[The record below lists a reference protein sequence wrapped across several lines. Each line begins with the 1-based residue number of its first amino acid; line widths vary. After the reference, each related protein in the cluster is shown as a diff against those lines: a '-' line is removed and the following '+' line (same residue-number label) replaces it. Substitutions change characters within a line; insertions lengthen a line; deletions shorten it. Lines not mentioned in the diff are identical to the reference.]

1 MVTPA
6 GVTQVQVESGAKSA
20 LASHFG
26 LTAKEAARA
35 KVNATESRRLGADA
49 SPRRLPGTWSIAFQF
64 TVSSE
69 KAAAVETKTAA
80 LKAYPAAAKAAL
92 SPLLIKGLK
101 AACVSTSDA
110 EAMTV
115 TGISA
120 TATKVIVAAVT
131 TTTPMSG
138 PATSGAYKAA
148 FSMVAM
154 VIAAFKMMF

>member
-1 MVTPA
+1 
-6 GVTQVQVESGAKSA
+6 VETGCKSA
-20 LASHFG
+20 LGDHFA
-26 LTAKEAARA
+26 LSAKAKANL

-49 SPRRLPGTWSIAFQF
+49 SPRRLPGTWSIAFEF
-64 TVSSE
+64 TVSAE

-80 LKAYPAAAKAAL
+80 LKADPAAAKAAL
-92 SPLLIKGLK
+92 APLLIKGLK
-101 AACVSTSDA
+101 AAGVKPSVA

-115 TGISA
+115 TGIAA

>member
-1 MVTPA
+1 
-6 GVTQVQVESGAKSA
+6 VQVENATKSSLATHFAVAAA
-20 LASHFG
+20 LM
-26 LTAKEAARA
+26 

-49 SPRRLPGTWSIAFQF
+49 SPRRLPGTWSIAFEF
-64 TVSSE
+64 TVSAE

-80 LKAYPAAAKAAL
+80 LTANPTAAKAAL
-92 SPLLIKGLK
+92 APLLIAGLK
-101 AACVSTSDA
+101 AAGVVASVA

-115 TGISA
+115 TGVAA
-120 TATKVIVAAVT
+120 TATKVIAPSDRT

-148 FSMVAM
+148 LSMVMM